1 MGRDPELYPK
11 LSATGSHAMRAR
23 AGFQPHAAG
32 IFCLTGLFVDFSEK
46 ELYLLLIYIYFAIFT
61 IYLFVVVVLQ
71 LAYTTTPVQLSTA

>member
-1 MGRDPELYPK
+1 
-11 LSATGSHAMRAR
+11 MRAR

-46 ELYLLLIYIYFAIFT
+46 EYIYLLLIYIYFAVFT